1 MLRDPQLTPG
11 QAQTILAT
19 ERVKRIREL
28 DEQIARARQAAH
40 EYATY
45 IATCP
50 ERLIDQFV
58 RWSEAKE
65 ELAEDLEHQRDA
77 VLAAQ
82 EREARLCTC
91 CGQTATGVC
100 CLLPR
105 VRWQS

>member
-1 MLRDPQLTPG
+1 MLRDPQLTLG
-11 QAQTILAT
+11 QAQAILAT

-28 DEQIARARQAAH
+28 DEQIARTRQAAH

-50 ERLIDQFV
+50 EHLIAQV
-58 RWSEAKE
+58 ERWGMAKE

-82 EREARLCTC
+82 
-91 CGQTATGVC
+91 GM
-100 CLLPR
+100 P
-105 VRWQS
+105 